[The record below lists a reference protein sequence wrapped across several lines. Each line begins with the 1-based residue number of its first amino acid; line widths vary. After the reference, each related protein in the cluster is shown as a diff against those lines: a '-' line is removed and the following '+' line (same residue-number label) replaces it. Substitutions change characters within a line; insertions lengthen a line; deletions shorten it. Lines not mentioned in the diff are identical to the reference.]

1 MLCSPNHPKR
11 KRATPCE
18 SKRPS
23 SFSHSAC
30 ARQSRLSRRF
40 DCSQSFLT
48 YRLTSFG
55 NPLFEF
61 VVTFAPPSQCARSDS
76 GDNGRAA
83 YRSSIGGASRSR
95 WNPPE
100 LCERAWTCLNMGSV
114 VMQRRYVLALRRR
127 HTRETV
133 REGFEPS
140 GDKDSTKVV
149 FFACSGVFPARHLLR
164 TAGMAESLF

>member
-1 MLCSPNHPKR
+1 MLCPPNHPKR

-18 SKRPS
+18 SKR
-23 SFSHSAC
+23 HSAC

-61 VVTFAPPSQCARSDS
+61 VVTFALPSQCARSDS

-83 YRSSIGGASRSR
+83 YRSSIGGGVTEPVEST
-95 WNPPE
+95 
-100 LCERAWTCLNMGSV
+100 LTCTN
-114 VMQRRYVLALRRR
+114 
-127 HTRETV
+127 
-133 REGFEPS
+133 
-140 GDKDSTKVV
+140 
-149 FFACSGVFPARHLLR
+149 ARGH
-164 TAGMAESLF
+164 AQ